1 MSNMNLDPHRV
12 AVRTDRLLA
21 ALASA
26 TALVVYLLTLAPT
39 VSFWDSGEYITC
51 AWVMGIPHPPG
62 VPFFV
67 LMGRFSTLIFGFIP
81 EIAARVNLLCG
92 LAGVVSVGLITRLV
106 QRWCNRMRLD
116 SGFYRPVSVTA
127 GLLAAFSYTIW
138 RNNNSTET
146 YAMALMLSMI
156 ILWVFDMWLERR
168 LRGVAAG
175 RHLLLVGYF
184 MAISIGNHLS
194 TLIVVGPIA
203 LMYILYAFRGWAH
216 EWKKPGFILA
226 FAGLLMLAFSVHLY
240 MPLRAIQ
247 QPEVNETNPSRFTE
261 FRDALERKQYG
272 QVPIFERKGP
282 FLTQLALFGEY
293 HSWQV
298 GRPEAWQRALGQGGQ
313 IPGTTLWIVMSM
325 AGLLGLVVI
334 GARRPDLLVLVG
346 GTFFM
351 ASFIFVTYL
360 NFKTGPEGTLL
371 GEVRE
376 RDYFYGA
383 AFSFSAVLV
392 ALGGGTVIRFLG
404 GRRSLWALL
413 LIPMTALLVNWHF
426 CDRSGDFVARDYGVN
441 LLRSCAPN
449 AVLITNGDNDT
460 FPLWFAQGVLGERR
474 DVVVSNLSLMNTPW
488 YTHQLMA
495 RDPLLLSYPAPLVDS
510 LRPVFIW
517 GPNFFHVSSDGMPA
531 TDITDREILDLTF
544 TGSWPWNVS
553 AGDLC
558 IAVPSMGLGSQGSL
572 AMQDLLLLDMIK
584 RVPIHG
590 RPVYLAGTVSRE
602 NRVYIEDYLLME
614 GIAYRVMDT
623 PQTSELDPERSWSLV
638 NSYRYTGL
646 QDPGVYK
653 DDQAVQ
659 IARNYMGA
667 WNALANHY
675 LATGDPEGAR
685 LALDGGA
692 AIFSAMPAEWM
703 LIMPLHVYAE
713 ARLIGGVDG
722 PEAAA
727 GYLLAMADSLMA
739 GHSGAGIQDFGRQ
752 LQLLSDE
759 LLQQGA
765 LLSFADSISDGTP
778 VEEWLLIE
786 VELAFGNFLGAR
798 ARFAGVEE
806 AFPSDPALPLMR
818 RTLDMFTADLGSSG
832 GIFPQETA
840 LAEVLS
846 FMETS
851 PEPTSQ
857 DITLR
862 MADLASAGRPMTA
875 ACFGSV
881 MATLY
886 PDVGSDAASYAS
898 RILGNP
904 DDHTRLAYWH
914 SLASQSLPEGAVA
927 GLCLDAGLPEVA
939 QASGLERR

>member
-1 MSNMNLDPHRV
+1 MSNSNSEPRKVSVL
-12 AVRTDRLLA
+12 TDRLLA
-21 ALASA
+21 ALVSA
-26 TALVVYLLTLAPT
+26 TALAVYLLTLAPT

-67 LMGRFSTLIFGFIP
+67 LMGRFSTLLFGFIP
-81 EIAARVNLLCG
+81 EVAARVNLLCA

-106 QRWCNRMRLD
+106 QRWCSRLRFE
-116 SGFYRPVSVTA
+116 SAFYRPVSVTA

-146 YAMALMLSMI
+146 YAMALMLSML

-168 LRGVAAG
+168 LRGEAAG

-203 LMYILYAFRGWAH
+203 LMYLLYAFRGWAH
-216 EWKKPGFILA
+216 EWRKPAFILA

-247 QPEVNETNPSRFTE
+247 QPEVNETDPSRYAE
-261 FRDALERKQYG
+261 FSDALERKQYG
-272 QVPIFERKGP
+272 QVSIFERKGP
-282 FLTQLALFGEY
+282 FIDQLALFGEY

-313 IPGTTLWIVMSM
+313 IPGTTIWIVMSM
-325 AGLLGLVVI
+325 AGLLGLVVL
-334 GARRPDLLVLVG
+334 GRRRPDLLLLVG

-351 ASFIFVTYL
+351 ASFVFVTYL
-360 NFKTGPEGTLL
+360 NFKTGPEGTML

-376 RDYFYGA
+376 RDYFFGA
-383 AFSFSAVLV
+383 SFALSAILV

-404 GRRSLWALL
+404 GRRSMWALL
-413 LIPMTALLVNWHF
+413 LLPFTALLVNWHF

-441 LLRSCAPN
+441 LLESCAPG
-449 AVLITNGDNDT
+449 AILITNGDNDT
-460 FPLWFAQGVLGERR
+460 FPLWFAQGVLGVRR

-488 YTHQLMA
+488 YTHQLIA
-495 RDPLLLSYPAPLVDS
+495 RDSLLLSYPVPLVDS

-517 GPNFFHVSSDGMPA
+517 GPNFFHVTSEGMPE
-531 TDITDREILDLTF
+531 TGIRDREILDLTF

-553 AGDLC
+553 VGDIC
-558 IAVPSMGLGSQGSL
+558 ISVPSMGRGSQGSL
-572 AMQDLLLLDMIK
+572 AMQDLLLLDMVK

-590 RPVYLAGTVSRE
+590 RPVYLAGTVSRD
-602 NRVYIEDYLLME
+602 NRVYVEDYLLME

-623 PQTSELDPERSWSLV
+623 PQLSEIDPERSWSLV
-638 NSYRYTGL
+638 NSYSYTGL

-675 LATGDPEGAR
+675 LASGDAQRAR
-685 LALDGGA
+685 MALDGGA
-692 AIFSAMPAEWM
+692 AVFTAMPEEWM

-713 ARLIGGVDG
+713 ARLVGGVNG
-722 PEAAA
+722 PEASAA
-727 GYLLAMADSLMA
+727 YLLAMADSLAA
-739 GHSGAGIQDFGRQ
+739 GHRDFGNQ
-752 LQLLSDE
+752 LRLLSDE

-778 VEEWLLIE
+778 LQEWLLIE
-786 VELAFGNFLGAR
+786 VQLAFGNFLGAR
-798 ARFAGVEE
+798 NRFADVQL
-806 AFPSDPALPLMR
+806 AYPSDPALPLMSE
-818 RTLDMFTADLGSSG
+818 TLLSLTADLSSSG

-851 PEPTSQ
+851 PEPTTR
-857 DITLR
+857 DIALR

-881 MATLY
+881 MASLY
-886 PDVGSDAASYAS
+886 PHAGGAAESYAS
-898 RILGNP
+898 RILGSP
-904 DDHTRLAYWH
+904 DDQVRLAYWY
-914 SLASQSLPEGAVA
+914 SIASSSLPEGVVA
-927 GLCLDAGLPEVA
+927 GLCHEAGLPEVA
-939 QASGLERR
+939 QALGFERL